1 MYLAH
6 FGLRERPFSN
16 TPDTRFVYLGARHEE
31 ALAHLLY
38 GVQEHSGFVQLTG
51 EIGTGKTTI
60 CRLLLNRLPEGVD
73 VALILNPM
81 LTPEELLAAICD
93 ELGAKYEGPAPSRKV
108 LVDAL
113 CRHLLAA
120 HAEKRR
126 TVLIV
131 DEAQHLS
138 VGTLEQLR
146 LLTNLETEEQK
157 LLQIILIGQPE
168 LVDSLARKELHQL
181 SQRIAAR
188 YHLLPLAASDTPAYV
203 RHRLAL
209 AGSSREIFDAGALR
223 AVHRLSGGVPRLI
236 NAICDRAL
244 LGAYAEGQSKVDRR
258 TVRAAAREVLPK
270 DINPRRVPW
279 RLVTAAGALLVLAI
293 GAGIVALGGPAM
305 RPRPSAQRAT
315 TSAVE
320 VGRTSPAPDA
330 APVAAREV
338 PPVSVPRPSPP
349 PALSEVLRSADLTA
363 DRASAFTS
371 VFSRWRVEPR
381 GWSDPCEAAAS
392 MGLGCVQAAGGW
404 PKVRR
409 LDLPA
414 VLKLAAPDGK
424 PHWAAL
430 VGFEADKA
438 SLAFGQRVVRV
449 ATNEIDGVWDGT
461 FEVLWQ
467 PPPIGTRELTPG
479 TRGRPVTW
487 LKHRLDALDGQPPGG
502 RDDAYDDA
510 LKARVLAFQR
520 DQSLAVDGIA
530 GVETLARLSSLT
542 DQRIPSLSRAGR

>member
-60 CRLLLNRLPEGVD
+60 CRVLLNRLPEGVD

-81 LTPEELLAAICD
+81 LTPEELLAVICD

-120 HAEKRR
+120 HADKRR

-168 LVDSLARKELHQL
+168 LVESLARKELHQL

-188 YHLLPLAASDTPAYV
+188 YHLLPLAATDTPAYV

-209 AGSSREIFDAGALR
+209 ARSSREIFDAGALR
-223 AVHRLSGGVPRLI
+223 VVHRLSGGVPRLI

-270 DINPRRVPW
+270 DIKPRRAPW
-279 RLVTAAGALLVLAI
+279 RLVTAAGALVLLAVGVGAAI
-293 GAGIVALGGPAM
+293 WGGQAA
-305 RPRPSAQRAT
+305 RLRPSAPKA
-315 TSAVE
+315 A
-320 VGRTSPAPDA
+320 TSPAEVARATPA
-330 APVAAREV
+330 TEAVPAPARDV
-338 PPVSVPRPSPP
+338 PPASVQKPP
-349 PALSEVLRSADLTA
+349 PTLSEVLRGGDVAA
-363 DRASAFTS
+363 DRSAAFTGL
-371 VFSRWRVEPR
+371 FSRWRVEPR
-381 GWSDPCEAAAS
+381 GWTDPCEAAAS

-404 PKVRR
+404 AKVRR

-414 VLKLAAPDGK
+414 VLKLTAPDGK
-424 PHWAAL
+424 PQWAAL
-430 VGFEADKA
+430 VGLEADDA
-438 SLAFGQRVVRV
+438 ALVIGQRAVRV
-449 ATNEIDGVWDGT
+449 APSEIERVWDGS

-467 PPPIGTRELTPG
+467 PPPIGARELTPG

-487 LKHRLDALDGQPPGG
+487 LKQRLNALDGQPGAG
-502 RDDAYDDA
+502 RDDVYDEP
-510 LKARVLAFQR
+510 LKARGVAFQR
-520 DQSLAVDGIA
+520 DQSLTVDGIA
-530 GVETLARLSSLT
+530 GIETLARLSSVT
-542 DQRIPSLSRAGR
+542 DHRIPSLSRAAR

>member
-1 MYLAH
+1 MYVSH

-51 EIGTGKTTI
+51 DIGTGKTTI

-93 ELGAKYEGPAPSRKV
+93 ELGAKYEGPAPSRKT

-120 HAEKRR
+120 HADKRR

-168 LVDSLARKELHQL
+168 LVESLARKELHQL

-209 AGSSREIFDAGALR
+209 AGSSREIFDSGALR

-244 LGAYAEGQSKVDRR
+244 LGAYAEGQGKVDRR

-279 RLVTAAGALLVLAI
+279 GLLTAAGALLMLAVVT
-293 GAGIVALGGPAM
+293 GIVMFGGQGT
-305 RPRPSAQRAT
+305 RLRPSAQRAT
-315 TSAVE
+315 TTPAE
-320 VGRTSPAPDA
+320 VGRTAPATEAVPA
-330 APVAAREV
+330 AAREV

-349 PALSEVLRSADLTA
+349 ALSDLLRGGDLAA

-381 GWSDPCEAAAS
+381 GWNDPCEAAAS

-404 PKVRR
+404 AKVRR

-414 VLKLAAPDGK
+414 VLKLVAPDGK

-430 VGFEADKA
+430 VALEADKA

-449 ATNEIDGVWDGT
+449 APNEIDRVWHGS

-479 TRGRPVTW
+479 TRGRPVAW
-487 LKHRLDALDGQPPGG
+487 LKHRLDSLDSQPGAG
-502 RDDAYDDA
+502 RDDAYDEP